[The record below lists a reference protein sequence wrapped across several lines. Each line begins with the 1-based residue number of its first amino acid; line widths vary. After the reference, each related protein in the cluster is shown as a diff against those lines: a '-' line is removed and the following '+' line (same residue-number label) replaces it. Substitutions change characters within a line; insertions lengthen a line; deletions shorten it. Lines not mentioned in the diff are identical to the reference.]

1 MTMQGMWFKQVEQG
15 RRFVVKIA
23 PGESVQRRL
32 VEFAVA
38 ADVRNAV
45 VVSAVGSVRDVRFRG
60 IKAGAKLP
68 ITPARMHDHV
78 VEGPLELLGLTGN
91 VFPERDGHLD
101 CHLHVLASR
110 SSGEVLGGHLY
121 EAIVFATCE
130 IVLSEIRGEGLE
142 RHLSKAGGVR
152 TVFIDAAGTP

>member
-1 MTMQGMWFKQVEQG
+1 MEGLWFKEVEQG

-38 ADVRNAV
+38 AGVKHAV
-45 VVSAVGSVRDVRFRG
+45 IVSAVGSVRGVRFRG

-68 ITPARMHDHV
+68 ITAPRIHDHV

-91 VFPERDGHLD
+91 VFPDESGNIDS
-101 CHLHVLASR
+101 HLHVIASK

-121 EAIVFATCE
+121 EASVFATCE
-130 IVLSEIRGEGLE
+130 IVVTEIRGEGLE
-142 RHLSKAGGVR
+142 RHLSKTGGVR
-152 TVFIDAAGTP
+152 TVFIDTP